1 MFLVKMLKYVF
12 KKLGYELIKDKR
24 SNILKGLKLPN
35 EVLTNCRVLS
45 TREDV
50 LKLLPKQMVV
60 AEIGVAYGEFSRQII
75 DNTNPIKFYAIDY
88 FKGDE
93 FWGRN
98 TFSENK
104 LSHIDYIKQQF
115 KVEIDKGIF
124 HIEQGLS
131 WDVLNN
137 FEDNFF
143 DYVYLDAGHDYESVK
158 KDIHVLLKK
167 IKNGGIIQF
176 NDYLLYDWVSNLPYG
191 VVRAVDELLQNKQH
205 EVLYYCLNTAGFN
218 DIVVRINK

>member
-1 MFLVKMLKYVF
+1 MFLVKIFKYF
-12 KKLGYELIKDKR
+12 FNKLGYELIKDKR
-24 SNILKGLKLPN
+24 RNILQGLKLPK
-35 EVLTNCRVLS
+35 EVLNNCRVLS

-50 LKLLPKQMVV
+50 LPLLPKQMVV
-60 AEIGVAYGEFSRQII
+60 AEVGVAYGEFSREII
-75 DNTNPIKFYAIDY
+75 NNTNPIKFYAIDY
-88 FKGDE
+88 FKGND

-98 TFSENK
+98 TFTENK
-104 LSHIDYIKQQF
+104 LSHEEYIKLQF
-115 KVEIDKGIF
+115 KTEIEKDIF
-124 HIEQGLS
+124 HIKKGLS

-158 KDIHVLLKK
+158 KDIAILLKK

-205 EVLYYCLNTAGFN
+205 QVLYFCLNVAGYN